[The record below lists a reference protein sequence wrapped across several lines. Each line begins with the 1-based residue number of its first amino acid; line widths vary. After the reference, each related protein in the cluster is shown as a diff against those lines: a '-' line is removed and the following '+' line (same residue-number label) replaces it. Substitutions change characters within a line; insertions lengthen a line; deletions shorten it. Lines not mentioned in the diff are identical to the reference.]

1 MEEPRDSPICN
12 SIDRISNLPENL
24 IHHILSFMDM
34 IHVVYTCVLSKRWKN
49 LWAIT
54 PILNL
59 FSLAISNNNQNSG
72 VPFQKF
78 IKFVD
83 QVFILRDNSNI
94 QSVNFV
100 CGKQRN
106 FVIDISLE
114 LKLGDNSSTIVLP
127 SSMDLSRLTFMKLDS
142 LPSDVNLTNRLF
154 LKCPVLESLII
165 EGRLGHMDLQ
175 ISSLTLEHLTIIDL
189 VSKTSSKVKIDAPNL
204 WAKGFLAAFG
214 KNSLQFSNLRLVKL
228 ESYLPKHIIRALGW
242 LRCISPNVESLSIVN
257 LGMPSS
263 DIPDSEDY
271 FAGVPLDHLRSV
283 EIRGLLGHFNELKL
297 VEIIFKKAVVLE
309 KMLLFSC
316 KKSTTEKCLLTF
328 GEKLLTLPRA
338 SSNITTFFI

>member
-106 FVIDISLE
+106 FVIDIS
-114 LKLGDNSSTIVLP
+114 
-127 SSMDLSRLTFMKLDS
+127 
-142 LPSDVNLTNRLF
+142 
-154 LKCPVLESLII
+154 
-165 EGRLGHMDLQ
+165 
-175 ISSLTLEHLTIIDL
+175 
-189 VSKTSSKVKIDAPNL
+189 

>member
-1 MEEPRDSPICN
+1 
-12 SIDRISNLPENL
+12 
-24 IHHILSFMDM
+24 
-34 IHVVYTCVLSKRWKN
+34 
-49 LWAIT
+49 
-54 PILNL
+54 
-59 FSLAISNNNQNSG
+59 
-72 VPFQKF
+72 
-78 IKFVD
+78 
-83 QVFILRDNSNI
+83 
-94 QSVNFV
+94 
-100 CGKQRN
+100 
-106 FVIDISLE
+106 
-114 LKLGDNSSTIVLP
+114 
-127 SSMDLSRLTFMKLDS
+127 MDLSRLTFMKLDS

-204 WAKGFLAAFG
+204 VSFKCREFISKCYVLENFASLVTADIYMKATKDEAGKIEHYKKNHWLFLTALSNAKEIRLSEWFLHLVRIYDSFLLFWWAKGFLAAFG